1 MSDKHAA
8 PLAPRPGNVFSGVPL
23 DRLALSRKDEPWLA
37 AQLTADSSLFVPY
50 WRDKHLV
57 GGDVDPRAAF
67 LSRDAI
73 DGLLD
78 GNEEIALLG
87 QRVDTADG
95 ALPAYFGI
103 DLSHADEAAVLAAA
117 PGAALQDIRE
127 IVQIIPTEEASILS
141 YARGLMYWH
150 ARHRFC
156 GVCGGATVAEA
167 AGHERKCTAEA
178 CGTSHFPRTDAAVI
192 VLVHDGDHCL
202 LGRQSRWPT
211 GMHSTLAGFLEP
223 GESLEETVQREIFE
237 ESGVPVVDVRYHSS
251 QPWPL
256 PGSLMVGFMARALSR
271 DLVIDEEELEYAIW
285 MSRDDL
291 LKREESDRFRLPGT
305 FSIARRLIEDWMAGH
320 IPD

>member
-127 IVQIIPTEEASILS
+127 IERSIP
-141 YARGLMYWH
+141 
-150 ARHRFC
+150 
-156 GVCGGATVAEA
+156 
-167 AGHERKCTAEA
+167 K
-178 CGTSHFPRTDAAVI
+178 
-192 VLVHDGDHCL
+192 
-202 LGRQSRWPT
+202 
-211 GMHSTLAGFLEP
+211 
-223 GESLEETVQREIFE
+223 
-237 ESGVPVVDVRYHSS
+237 
-251 QPWPL
+251 
-256 PGSLMVGFMARALSR
+256 
-271 DLVIDEEELEYAIW
+271 
-285 MSRDDL
+285 
-291 LKREESDRFRLPGT
+291 
-305 FSIARRLIEDWMAGH
+305 
-320 IPD
+320 